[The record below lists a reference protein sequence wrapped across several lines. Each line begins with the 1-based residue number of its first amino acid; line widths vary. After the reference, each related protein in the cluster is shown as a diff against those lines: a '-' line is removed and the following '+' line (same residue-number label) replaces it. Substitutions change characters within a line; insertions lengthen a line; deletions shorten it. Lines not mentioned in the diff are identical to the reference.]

1 MLQIHPHAQLAH
13 WAVVTLTTVEDRCE
27 NDHAPPEVS
36 LIGFSNPFIFRKEK
50 SFNKTIK
57 SLFLFYPIHVTLES

>member
-13 WAVVTLTTVEDRCE
+13 WAVVTLTTVEDRS
-27 NDHAPPEVS
+27 DKDQAPHEAS
-36 LIGFSNPFIFRKEK
+36 LMWLFEPVYFRKEK
-50 SFNKTIK
+50 SFQQNHK

>member
-27 NDHAPPEVS
+27 NDHAPHEAS
-36 LIGFSNPFIFRKEK
+36 LMGFSNPFIFRKE
-50 SFNKTIK
+50 N
-57 SLFLFYPIHVTLES
+57 H